1 MAARKNPII
10 NLYRT
15 AVHQFLRVQYEFR
28 NEMQYDKC
36 SEKLTETNPCQ
47 GHNMEGAA
55 FSQAFL
61 QQQEYNLQN
70 TTQKNQLA
78 K

>member
-10 NLYRT
+10 NLYKT

-28 NEMQYDKC
+28 NEMQDDKC

-47 GHNMEGAA
+47 GHNMEDAA
-55 FSQAFL
+55 FSQASL

-70 TTQKNQLA
+70 TKPQNQLA

>member
-1 MAARKNPII
+1 
-10 NLYRT
+10 
-15 AVHQFLRVQYEFR
+15 
-28 NEMQYDKC
+28 MQDDKC

-47 GHNMEGAA
+47 GHNMEDAA
-55 FSQAFL
+55 FLQASL

-70 TTQKNQLA
+70 TKPQNQLA